1 MNVKLQINDPG
12 LVINYTLNG
21 GTNSGFQIK
30 SFNLRK
36 NKLELK
42 LSIFQLEKFETV
54 QSITAFIG
62 YY

>member
-1 MNVKLQINDPG
+1 MNVKLQINDLG

-21 GTNSGFQIK
+21 GTNTGFEIK
-30 SFNLRK
+30 SFND
-36 NKLELK
+36 LELK
-42 LSIFQLEKFETV
+42 LSIFQLEKFETL